1 MEFDFRDIRREE
13 LNLFN
18 YKRIHFIGIAGTG
31 MSALAYIFAE
41 KGYEVSGSD
50 IQENIST
57 IRLKAK
63 GVKIY
68 NGHHRENLKDVD
80 VVIVSSAIPPENEEY
95 LAAKEKNIPILHR
108 SELLGELTKEKKS
121 IIVSGTHGKTTTT
134 SLIGLVLENN
144 KVDPTIIV
152 GGEVEDIGGNAKLGN
167 GDFLVAE
174 GDESDGSILRLF
186 PFILVV
192 TNIDN
197 DHLDYYKDL
206 DKIKETF
213 LKAIDKIPQDGKVL
227 LCSECDNVKSII
239 PYINKEFYTY
249 GFDNADFTANII
261 SLTPYGS
268 EYVAYFRGEEI
279 GNVKV
284 KIPGKHNILN
294 SLSALATAK
303 ILGLDMDLTIKALE
317 KFNGVQRRLQL
328 KGILENNILI
338 FDDYGH
344 HPTEIKA
351 TLSTLKLY
359 NRRLVVIFQPHRY
372 TRTYY
377 LYKDIGEA
385 LTLADVVILTEIY
398 SAGEKPIL
406 GVSAKKIYEEIKR
419 IRSDFHIYY
428 VENLADAASTAID
441 VLRDGDILLTIGAG
455 NVWKVGEALL
465 AKLRSDIKVEYHQ

>member
-1 MEFDFRDIRREE
+1 LEFDFRDIRREE

-186 PFILVV
+186 PFVLVV

-213 LKAIDKIPQDGKVL
+213 LKAIDKIPQDGKVHY
-227 LCSECDNVKSII
+227 D
-239 PYINKEFYTY
+239 
-249 GFDNADFTANII
+249 
-261 SLTPYGS
+261 
-268 EYVAYFRGEEI
+268 
-279 GNVKV
+279 
-284 KIPGKHNILN
+284 
-294 SLSALATAK
+294 
-303 ILGLDMDLTIKALE
+303 
-317 KFNGVQRRLQL
+317 
-328 KGILENNILI
+328 
-338 FDDYGH
+338 
-344 HPTEIKA
+344 
-351 TLSTLKLY
+351 
-359 NRRLVVIFQPHRY
+359 VI
-372 TRTYY
+372 
-377 LYKDIGEA
+377 
-385 LTLADVVILTEIY
+385 
-398 SAGEKPIL
+398 
-406 GVSAKKIYEEIKR
+406 
-419 IRSDFHIYY
+419 
-428 VENLADAASTAID
+428 
-441 VLRDGDILLTIGAG
+441 
-455 NVWKVGEALL
+455 
-465 AKLRSDIKVEYHQ
+465 

>member
-1 MEFDFRDIRREE
+1 
-13 LNLFN
+13 LFN

-68 NGHHRENLKDVD
+68 NGHHKKNLKGVD

-144 KVDPTIIV
+144 RVDPTIIV

-167 GDFLVAE
+167 GDYLVAE
-174 GDESDGSILRLF
+174 GDESDGSILKLF

-206 DKIKETF
+206 GKIKETF
-213 LKAIDKIPQDGKVL
+213 LNVIDKIPQNGKVL
-227 LCSECDNVKSII
+227 LCSECDNIKSII

-249 GFDNADFTANII
+249 GFDNADFIANII
-261 SLTPYGS
+261 NITPYGS

-279 GNVKV
+279 GKVKL
-284 KIPGKHNILN
+284 KIPGKHNVLN

-303 ILGLDMDLTIKALE
+303 ILGLDIDLTIKALE
-317 KFNGVQRRLQL
+317 KFNGVQRRIQL
-328 KGILENNILI
+328 KGILENNVLI

-351 TLSTLKLY
+351 TLLTLKLY
-359 NRRLVVIFQPHRY
+359 NRRIVVVFQPHRY
-372 TRTYY
+372 TRTFY
-377 LYKDIGEA
+377 LYRDIAEA

-406 GVSAKKIYEEIKR
+406 GVSAKKIYEEIKGKR
-419 IRSDFHIYY
+419 PDFNIYY
-428 VENLADAASTAID
+428 VENLTDAASTALDI
-441 VLRDGDILLTIGAG
+441 LRDGDILLTIGAG
-455 NVWKVGEALL
+455 NVWKVGEVLL
-465 AKLRSDIKVEYHQ
+465 AKLRSESKVEYHQ